1 MPHMPDFEAWA
12 IFAKVADRGSFS
24 QAAEEL
30 GLAKTTVSKA
40 ITRLE
45 ERLRT
50 TLIHRTTRKLSLT
63 DSGRLALERAR
74 RIASDGADVEADIL
88 EEAAVPRG
96 SIRIAVTTAFGLG
109 AVAPILPDF
118 LALYPEI
125 DVDLCLTDGA
135 VDIIADNVDCVL
147 QIGSGADSSMR
158 ISRMLSFR
166 RVLVASPAFIE
177 RYGMPGHPDD
187 LEHLPGIIST
197 HVPSGEQW
205 RFERPGESRVV
216 QVNGQLR
223 VNNTSAIIPAVVA
236 GIGMSAL
243 PVFFVWEEM
252 RDGKLVEMLPDW
264 VSPPGSVYVV
274 TPPGRAR
281 PARVRLLLDFLKQRF
296 ALLQPGGVTL

>member
-63 DSGRLALERAR
+63 ESGRLALERAR
-74 RIASDGADVEADIL
+74 RIASDGSDIEADIL

-96 SIRIAVTTAFGLG
+96 SIRLAVTTAFGLG

-125 DVDLCLTDGA
+125 DVDLCLTDGT
-135 VDIIADNVDCVL
+135 VDIIADNFDCVL
-147 QIGSGADSSMR
+147 QIGPAADSSLR
-158 ISRMLSFR
+158 ISRMLSFQ

-177 RYGMPGHPDD
+177 RHGMPNHPSD
-187 LEHLPGIIST
+187 LEHMPAIIAT
-197 HVPSGEQW
+197 HVPWGEQW
-205 RFERPGESRVV
+205 RFERPGESCNV
-216 QVNGQLR
+216 QAKGPLR
-223 VNNTSAIIPAVVA
+223 VNNVSAIIPAVVA
-236 GIGMSAL
+236 GLGMCAL
-243 PVFFVWEEM
+243 PVYFIWEQM
-252 RDGKLVEMLPDW
+252 RDGHLVEMLPDW
-264 VSPPGSVYVV
+264 VSPPGSIYVV
-274 TPPGRAR
+274 TPPARAR
-281 PARVRLLLDFLKQRF
+281 PIRVRLLLEFLKQRF
-296 ALLQPGGVTL
+296 ALLQPGGIVL

>member
-24 QAAEEL
+24 QAADEL

-74 RIASDGADVEADIL
+74 RIASDGSDIEADIL

-96 SIRIAVTTAFGLG
+96 SIRLAVTTAFGLG

-125 DVDLCLTDGA
+125 DVDLCLTDGG
-135 VDIIADNVDCVL
+135 VDIIADNFDCVL
-147 QIGSGADSSMR
+147 QIGPAADSSLR
-158 ISRMLSFR
+158 ISRMLTFR

-177 RYGMPGHPDD
+177 RYGMPDHPSD
-187 LEHLPGIIST
+187 LEHMPAIIPT
-197 HVPSGEQW
+197 HVPWGEQW
-205 RFERPGESRVV
+205 RFERAGEACSVP
-216 QVNGQLR
+216 VNGRLR
-223 VNNTSAIIPAVVA
+223 VNNASAIIPAVVA
-236 GIGMSAL
+236 GLGMSAL
-243 PVFFVWEEM
+243 PIYFIWEEM
-252 RDGKLVEMLPDW
+252 RDGHLVEMLPDW

-281 PARVRLLLDFLKQRF
+281 PIRVRLLLDFLKQRF
-296 ALLQPGGVTL
+296 ALLQPGNVIL